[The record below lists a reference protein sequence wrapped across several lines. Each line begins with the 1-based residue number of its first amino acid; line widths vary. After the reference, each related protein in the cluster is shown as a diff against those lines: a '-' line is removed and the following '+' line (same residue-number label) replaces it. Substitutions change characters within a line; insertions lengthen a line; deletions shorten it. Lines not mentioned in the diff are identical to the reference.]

1 MEYGKIDGIDKPAS
15 RVGQGTIM
23 LRPDEPDA
31 AFALLDTV
39 FEGGVNLF
47 DTAHL
52 YSGGECERAFGAW
65 LAGRGVR
72 DELVIIAKGGHPR
85 GGESGVR
92 AETIREE
99 LAVSLDRMGI
109 DHADLYLLHRDDP
122 SLSVGE
128 VVAFMSEH
136 VRAGR
141 VCAWGGSNWTYERI
155 RAANEYA
162 AGHGLV
168 PMAASSPQFSLAIPF
183 RPVWADC
190 LTIAGPDAA
199 DARDWYRRTGLPL
212 VTWSSMA
219 RGFLSGRVSRD
230 DDSVLEAS
238 ARGAFSHPENFDRLE
253 RAVRLAREKN
263 VSVPQLAI
271 AYVLCYPL
279 NIFALVGP
287 CTPAEA
293 RENRAAVDLELS
305 PDEITWLEQGGDR
318 RGVSS

>member
-1 MEYGKIDGIDKPAS
+1 MKYGRIDGIEKPVS
-15 RVGQGTIM
+15 RMGQGTIM
-23 LRPDEPDA
+23 LRPDDPDT

-52 YSGGECERAFGAW
+52 YNGGDCERAFGAW

-72 DELVIIAKGGHPR
+72 KDVVVIAKGGHPR

-92 AETIREE
+92 AEAIREE
-99 LAVSLDRMGI
+99 LTVSLDRMGI
-109 DHADLYLLHRDDP
+109 ERADLYLLHRDDP
-122 SLSVGE
+122 SVPVGE
-128 VVAFMSEH
+128 IVDFMSEH

-141 VCAWGGSNWTYERI
+141 VCAWGGSNWTHERI
-155 RAANEYA
+155 RAANDYA
-162 AGHGLV
+162 ATNGLV

-183 RPVWADC
+183 RPVWTDC

-212 VTWSSMA
+212 VTWSSIG

-230 DDSVLEAS
+230 DDSALEAS

-253 RAVRLAREKN
+253 RAVRLARERG
-263 VSVPQLAI
+263 VSIPQLAI
-271 AYVLCYPL
+271 GYVLCYPL

-287 CTPAEA
+287 CTPDEA
-293 RENRAAVDLELS
+293 RENRAAVDVELS
-305 PDEITWLEQGGDR
+305 PDEIAWLEEGGDR
-318 RGVSS
+318 QDVSS